1 MAVAQTTF
9 CPLRQGEVPRS
20 APKLAIITEIIAPYR
35 IPVFNAL
42 AHRRELD
49 LHVIFLAET
58 DPTWRKWRIY
68 KEEIEFQY
76 DILPSWRRRIG
87 KYHVLVNWGLGKALN
102 RLRPDVLVCGGY
114 NYLASWQALCWA
126 KVHRVP
132 VVLWTE
138 STAQDHRDRHA
149 PIEFLKSRFL
159 HFCDGFAVPGSASA
173 EYLKDLGIT
182 NDRIFQARNAVDV
195 ELFSKLAQKSR
206 NHEIQIRSELSLPS
220 RYYLY
225 VGRFVKEK
233 GVFDLLQAYAQ
244 LGPRLRSEVGL
255 VLAGNGAD
263 QYELMKQASRIKPGA
278 IRFVGFVHREQLPG
292 LYAFADALILP
303 THSDTWGLVVNEGM
317 SCGLPV
323 IVTNVAG
330 CARDLVKDGWNG
342 CVVPPANSAQLSIA
356 MDRLAGNS
364 ELRRQMGIRS
374 WQIIQEYSPNAW
386 TDGMAMAFN
395 AALHRN
401 A

>member
-1 MAVAQTTF
+1 MYSSVVDTTTWLPGKH
-9 CPLRQGEVPRS
+9 CAGQRLTG
-20 APKLAIITEIIAPYR
+20 APSC
-35 IPVFNAL
+35 F
-42 AHRRELD
+42 
-49 LHVIFLAET
+49 
-58 DPTWRKWRIY
+58 
-68 KEEIEFQY
+68 
-76 DILPSWRRRIG
+76 
-87 KYHVLVNWGLGKALN
+87 
-102 RLRPDVLVCGGY
+102 
-114 NYLASWQALCWA
+114 
-126 KVHRVP
+126 
-132 VVLWTE
+132 WTE

-159 HFCDGFAVPGSASA
+159 HFCNGFAVPGSASA

-263 QYELMKQASRIKPGA
+263 QYELIKQASRIKPGT

-342 CVVPPANSAQLSIA
+342 CVIPPANSAQLSIA

-374 WQIIQEYSPNAW
+374 RQIIQEYSPNAW

>member
-1 MAVAQTTF
+1 M
-9 CPLRQGEVPRS
+9 
-20 APKLAIITEIIAPYR
+20 
-35 IPVFNAL
+35 
-42 AHRRELD
+42 
-49 LHVIFLAET
+49 
-58 DPTWRKWRIY
+58 
-68 KEEIEFQY
+68 
-76 DILPSWRRRIG
+76 
-87 KYHVLVNWGLGKALN
+87 LGKGSPGPRRALN
-102 RLRPDVLVCGGY
+102 
-114 NYLASWQALCWA
+114 Q
-126 KVHRVP
+126 
-132 VVLWTE
+132 

-159 HFCDGFAVPGSASA
+159 HFCNGFAVPGSASA

-263 QYELMKQASRIKPGA
+263 QYELIKQASRIKPGT

-330 CARDLVKDGWNG
+330 CGARLGEGWLERVCDPSGQFCSIIDRHGSTGRQFRIAEANG
-342 CVVPPANSAQLSIA
+342 HTKPANHTRVLS
-356 MDRLAGNS
+356 
-364 ELRRQMGIRS
+364 
-374 WQIIQEYSPNAW
+374 
-386 TDGMAMAFN
+386 
-395 AALHRN
+395 
-401 A
+401 

>member
-1 MAVAQTTF
+1 MALAQTTF
-9 CPLRQGEVPRS
+9 GSTFQAEVRH
-20 APKLAIITEIIAPYR
+20 AVPKLTIITEIIAPYR

-42 AHRRELD
+42 ARREELD

-58 DPTWRKWRIY
+58 DPTWRQWRVY

-76 DILPSWRRRIG
+76 DVLPSWRRRIG
-87 KYHVLVNWGLGKALN
+87 KYHVLVNRRLGKALN

-126 KVHRVP
+126 KLHQVP
-132 VVLWTE
+132 VLLWTE

-159 HFCDGFAVPGSASA
+159 RFCDGFVVPGSASA
-173 EYLKDLGIT
+173 EYLKDLGIA
-182 NDRIFQARNAVDV
+182 NDRIFQARNAIDI
-195 ELFSKLAQKSR
+195 ELFARLAQESR
-206 NHEIQIRSELSLPS
+206 NREIQIRSELFLPS
-220 RYYLY
+220 RYFLY

-233 GVFDLLQAYAQ
+233 GVFDLLRAYAQ
-244 LGPRLRSEVGL
+244 LDPRLRSEVGL

-263 QYELMKQASRIKPGA
+263 HYELMKQASGIKPGT
-278 IRFVGFVHREQLPG
+278 IRFVGFVHREELPG

-323 IVTNVAG
+323 IVTKVAG

-342 CVVPPANSAQLSIA
+342 CVVPLADSAQLSRA
-356 MDRLAGNS
+356 MAALAGDS
-364 ELRRQMGIRS
+364 ELRRQMGMRS
-374 WQIIQEYSPNAW
+374 HQIIQEYSPAAW

-395 AALHRN
+395 AACHRN